1 MAHILNLREHGGQY
15 ANYITERFV
24 PGPSPTRRVP
34 AFLFMP
40 PFSDSSNTSVHND
53 ARLRLVLGQPSPFQ
67 YLSRAH
73 LPHGPMPAVTLNPQG
88 PIAAV
93 AEAVS
98 RAWQRQ
104 GCDEL
109 MVLSPTFSS
118 SPQSV
123 YYGQTVL
130 PDGQVLH
137 RSTSMNV
144 FRVFQDLESGLP
156 VTMTGHEFIFHLAC
170 PEDQH
175 TLWNLEAPYP
185 TDAQMQG
192 VMRRFVPPVVAG
204 AVALT
209 FPMHGTGVAPPMLPM
224 DERLR
229 LDAVSTLS
237 RSEASGTNLLKGPAG
252 HGSAAEVLREQLTAV
267 EPDQLNTTNLAKLP
281 RGLAVPTPRGLMGS
295 GQEARQV
302 IANFEE
308 QLYRRARKTLQLDKD
323 YFVTYQVEDTEDTS
337 TTSGSGMPDL
347 VSATSDGGGSNSS
360 INVGLCDLCL
370 APQHDSVLEC
380 PRLGTNTEEGGLGM
394 GHLMSVLTGE
404 QLIQKEEI
412 KLTQDEG
419 DAESFPSAATLNDHE
434 GEEEF
439 ATRETHHVPATGD
452 AAFRTLVDAAVD
464 ARKMLEECTVEY
476 DEETEGEG
484 KNRNGTIV
492 LANADQTGS
501 GIRIRPAT
509 PFSPSRSPLYLPP
522 RHETPEPEDRHSD
535 DGSPVLR
542 RHASAPPSHADR
554 VTVPFFSRR
563 GRVITRDTWSSS
575 PASLAGRQLLTIE
588 ENERTATGDRLE
600 TLPRGEWSPAES
612 EGSVDFQSSYPL
624 QWLIEEALYRAWGWP
639 SSYPPSYATDSE
651 SSTNQSSDSRYS
663 GFSCTSRYEFLDD
676 GNYELHDSL
685 SFWVREGNAHQR
697 EHRRFEN
704 EMGAEPLHQAL
715 QTLYGPLSF
724 FVDYFAMA
732 GQGVK
737 EIVTAV
743 FPSCHTSV
751 FSAAGGASPTPVT
764 QSTPEAPHS
773 PAATFASDP
782 PLGPL
787 DAFTSLDRS
796 LPAATPATVT
806 ENITE
811 ISAGSDGEW
820 EDIVQPLGS
829 GTRKRKRPEDEEEG
843 LDQQGRR
850 KKTRKFLG
858 DALRRTV
865 IKREA
870 HKAAGM
876 ADERTIRL
884 MAGVRLA
891 VLEALRRIEDMV
903 WHRYGISEV
912 RLRRAYQEFAN
923 CFRDFR
929 HQYAFPDKLIR
940 HPFLFPLEAAKL
952 QVLWHI
958 LQRNGRDV
966 LADTVH
972 EVLSIRLHK
981 DYAVAAFF
989 TAASLD
995 ENYPER
1001 DWDYWYLLGEEYP
1014 QSLYLRHFDIDNS
1027 SDSGSM
1033 GGLEYPPGES
1043 GTALNDDNSAGI
1055 GHHEPCRDFNGA
1067 GPITLTISLRS
1078 DAVPD
1083 E

>member
-1 MAHILNLREHGGQY
+1 MAHILNLRERGGQY

-24 PGPSPTRRVP
+24 PGPSLTRRVP

-53 ARLRLVLGQPSPFQ
+53 ARLWLVLGQPSPFQ

-93 AEAVS
+93 AEVVS

-104 GCDEL
+104 GRDEP

-156 VTMTGHEFIFHLAC
+156 ITMTGHKFIFHLAC

-224 DERLR
+224 DECLR

-267 EPDQLNTTNLAKLP
+267 EPDQLNATNLAKLP

-337 TTSGSGMPDL
+337 TTSGSAARFRAGMP
-347 VSATSDGGGSNSS
+347 SAWNEHRG
-360 INVGLCDLCL
+360 
-370 APQHDSVLEC
+370 
-380 PRLGTNTEEGGLGM
+380 RRF
-394 GHLMSVLTGE
+394 GHGPP
-404 QLIQKEEI
+404 
-412 KLTQDEG
+412 DERA
-419 DAESFPSAATLNDHE
+419 DSAATLNDHE

-439 ATRETHHVPATGD
+439 ATCETHHVPATGD
-452 AAFRTLVDAAVD
+452 VAFRTLVDAAVD

-509 PFSPSRSPLYLPP
+509 PFSPSRSPLHLPP
-522 RHETPEPEDRHSD
+522 RHETPEPEDRHSN
-535 DGSPVLR
+535 DGSPILR

-600 TLPRGEWSPAES
+600 TLRRGEWSPAES
-612 EGSVDFQSSYPL
+612 EGSVDFQPSYPL

-651 SSTNQSSDSRYS
+651 SSTNQSSDSPYS

-697 EHRRFEN
+697 KHRRFEN

-724 FVDYFAMA
+724 FVDYLAMA

-787 DAFTSLDRS
+787 DVFTSLDRS

-876 ADERTIRL
+876 ADERAIRL

-891 VLEALRRIEDMV
+891 VLEALRHIEDMV
-903 WHRYGISEV
+903 WHRYGISE
-912 RLRRAYQEFAN
+912 
-923 CFRDFR
+923 
-929 HQYAFPDKLIR
+929 YAFPNKLIR
-940 HPFLFPLEAAKL
+940 HPFLIPLEAAKL

-989 TAASLD
+989 TAASRIPSRR
-995 ENYPER
+995 E
-1001 DWDYWYLLGEEYP
+1001 WHC
-1014 QSLYLRHFDIDNS
+1014 S
-1027 SDSGSM
+1027 
-1033 GGLEYPPGES
+1033 
-1043 GTALNDDNSAGI
+1043 
-1055 GHHEPCRDFNGA
+1055 
-1067 GPITLTISLRS
+1067 
-1078 DAVPD
+1078 
-1083 E
+1083 